1 MVHMTNRIVTKDFFE
16 KTINIIAQNTSF
28 SYSTIALNGIKEQ
41 LSNEFKFSKNIRI
54 KGRSVEV
61 NKAIDNV
68 GKKELRKFFTKVIN
82 MAGPNYLKMLLAKRL
97 EPKSLTYLENLGL
110 RFG

>member
-1 MVHMTNRIVTKDFFE
+1 MTNRIVTKDFFE

-41 LSNEFKFSKNIRI
+41 LSNKFKFSKNINI

-68 GKKELRKFFTKVIN
+68 GKKELRKFFTKVID
-82 MAGPNYLKMLLAKRL
+82 MMGPNYLKMLLAQRL
-97 EPKSLTYLENLGL
+97 DPKSLIYLENIGL
-110 RFG
+110 RFD